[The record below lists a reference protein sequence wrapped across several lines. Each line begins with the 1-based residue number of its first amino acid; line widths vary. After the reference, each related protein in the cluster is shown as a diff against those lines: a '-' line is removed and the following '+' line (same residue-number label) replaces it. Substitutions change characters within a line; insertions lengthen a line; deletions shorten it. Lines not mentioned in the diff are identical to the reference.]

1 MVVAASAWVLSL
13 RSALRDPL
21 RLLRSS
27 GLPPLGAH
35 RLDDL
40 GYSPLLEFLCEGLVE
55 TGAELGRRDVTRE
68 DLLRLLL
75 DVHAGL
81 GGPEGPIR
89 VAEVALVR
97 RLAQGD
103 ELPPHSAVHARGEV
117 RRTERQ
123 DRKST

>member
-55 TGAELGRRDVTRE
+55 TGADLGRRDVTRE
-68 DLLRLLL
+68 KPPHLLL
-75 DVHAGL
+75 DGYHGL
-81 GGPEGPIR
+81 GRTERPIR
-89 VAEVALVR
+89 VAKVALVR
-97 RLAQGD
+97 GL
-103 ELPPHSAVHARGEV
+103 
-117 RRTERQ
+117 
-123 DRKST
+123 